1 MDSDAEEFRAKSQKL
16 GNNIHKIKQNVK
28 NIQKMTA
35 QIGSG
40 SDCKRFQEHLQKLF
54 QGTNNLAKISREQL
68 KEVISYQNTHSED
81 SQWQTQCDALQQG
94 LKKALLRLH
103 QAQVAAAEKEE
114 ELLKRYSAQEG
125 LSDQNRDGAPG
136 QSLAIAEEQQN
147 IQDLET
153 RAEALR
159 KLEADIVDINQL
171 FKEVAVLVHDQGQK
185 VDDVEKRTGDA
196 RDLIEKGLDELKQAD
211 KMKGKS
217 RKKQC
222 IIAIICAVVLVIIII
237 ILALSLSN

>member
-1 MDSDAEEFRAKSQKL
+1 MDAEEFRKKSQNL

-28 NIQKMTA
+28 NIQKMIA
-35 QIGSG
+35 QIGSA

-54 QGTNNLAKISREQL
+54 KETNNLAKISSEQL
-68 KEVISYQNTHSED
+68 KEVNTHSED
-81 SQWQTQCDALQQG
+81 SQWQTQCDALQEA

-103 QAQVAAAEKEE
+103 QAQAAAAEKEGQV
-114 ELLKRYSAQEG
+114 LKRYSAQEG
-125 LSDQNRDGAPG
+125 LSGQNRDGSPG
-136 QSLAIAEEQQN
+136 QRLAMEEEQQN

-185 VDDVEKRTGDA
+185 VDDLEERTGDA
-196 RDLIEKGLDELKQAD
+196 RDLVENGLDKLKQAD
-211 KMKGKS
+211 KMKRKS

-222 IIAIICAVVLVIIII
+222 IIAIICAVVSVIIIII
-237 ILALSLSN
+237 ILAY